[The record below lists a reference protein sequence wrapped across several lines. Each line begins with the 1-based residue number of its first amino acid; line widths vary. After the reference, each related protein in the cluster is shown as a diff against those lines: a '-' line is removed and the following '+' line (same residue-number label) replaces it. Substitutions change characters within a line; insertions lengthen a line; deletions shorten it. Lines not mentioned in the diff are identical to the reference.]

1 MKYKV
6 RISQKVYNSK
16 IKGYREYYVIT
27 KSLSEEQVEAIL
39 KILQTDKIEQRHQ
52 DATDSE
58 KPVSRGTSKGDNL

>member
-52 DATDSE
+52 DVTDSE